1 MINEQFS
8 TPRGRSAALRIAN
21 CSGFYGDRFSAAREM
36 LESGPID
43 VLTGDYLA
51 ELTML
56 VLWKSRLKDPGA
68 GYATTFLRQMEEV
81 AGLAIDRGVKI
92 VANAGGL
99 NPAGLAIKLRELLE
113 RLGLRANVAHIEG
126 DDLLPRLGELQAAGH
141 ELRHL
146 DTGRSLA
153 EAGVE
158 PVSANVYLGAW
169 GIVDALSA
177 GADIVVCP
185 RVTDASL
192 VVGPAAWHF
201 AWARDDWDR
210 LAGAVVAGHIIECG
224 PQATGGN
231 YSFFSEVPGITHL
244 GFPIAEVRADGSSVI
259 TKHEGAGG
267 LVSVGTVTAQVLYE
281 IQGRRYLNPDVVARF
296 DSIQLSPEG
305 SDRVL
310 VSGVR
315 GEPAPDSLKMS
326 INYLGGYRNTMTF
339 AITGLDVD
347 AKAEIARRQL
357 FDSLGGESA
366 FEHVDVQLLRTD
378 RSTAGSNAE
387 AIAQLR
393 VTVKDA
399 DAKKVGRA
407 FSNKFT
413 ELALA
418 SYPGFFTTSPPEVET
433 TYGVYWPAL
442 LPAELVT
449 QTVVLEDG
457 RRLEVREPP
466 RRPPQGEESES
477 GRGQLP
483 DLGPTR
489 PLPLGIVFGARSGD
503 KGGNANIGVWARSD
517 DAYRWLEA
525 FLTADRLREL
535 LPEMAQVPIRRD
547 PLPNIR
553 SLNFLLIGL
562 LGEGVASST
571 RIDPQAKGLGE
582 YLRSR
587 LVEVPEALLSDVP
600 VAAVDVTP
608 SHPAATQL
616 VQRRATGDVAR

>member
-1 MINEQFS
+1 MGE
-8 TPRGRSAALRIAN
+8 ALRIAN

-36 LESGPID
+36 LEGGPID
-43 VLTGDYLA
+43 VLTGEYLA

-56 VLWKSRLKDPGA
+56 ILWKSRLKDPEA

-81 AGLAIDRGVKI
+81 AGLAIDHGVKI

-99 NPAGLAIKLRELLE
+99 NPAGLAMKLRELLK
-113 RLGLRANVAHIEG
+113 RLGLRAKVAHIEG
-126 DDLLPRLGELQAAGH
+126 DDLLPRLRELQAAGH
-141 ELRHL
+141 ELRNL

-169 GIVDALSA
+169 GIVEALKA

-201 AWARDDWDR
+201 GWARDDWDR

-224 PQATGGN
+224 PQTTGGN
-231 YSFFSEVPGITHL
+231 YSFFSEVPGITRL
-244 GFPIAEVRADGSSVI
+244 GFPIAEVREDGSSVI
-259 TKHEGAGG
+259 SKHAQSGG
-267 LVSVGTVTAQVLYE
+267 LVSVGTVTAQLLYE

-296 DSIQLSPEG
+296 DSIQLSHEG
-305 SDRVL
+305 PDRVL
-310 VSGVR
+310 VSGIR
-315 GEPAPDSLKMS
+315 GDAAPDSLKVS
-326 INYLGGYRNTMTF
+326 INYVGGYRNTMTF
-339 AITGLDVD
+339 VLTGLEIE

-357 FDSLGGESA
+357 FDSLGGEA
-366 FEHVDVQLLRTD
+366 VFDQVDVQLLRTD
-378 RSTAGSNAE
+378 RPDATSNAE

-393 VTVKDA
+393 VTVKDS

-407 FSNKFT
+407 FSNKFI

-418 SYPGFFTTSPPEVET
+418 SYPGFFTTSPPEAET

-442 LPAELVT
+442 VSAGLVT
-449 QTVVLEDG
+449 QMVVLADG
-457 RRLEVREPP
+457 RRLEVTEPP
-466 RRPPQGEESES
+466 RQPPVSEHSES
-477 GRGQLP
+477 GQQQPP

-489 PLPLGIVFGARSGD
+489 RLPLGIVFGARSGD

-517 DAYRWLEA
+517 DGYRWLEA
-525 FLTADRLREL
+525 FLSVDRLRDL
-535 LPEMAQVPIRRD
+535 LPETAQLHVRRYA
-547 PLPNIR
+547 LPNIR
-553 SLNFLLIGL
+553 SLNFVVIGL

-587 LVEVPEALLSDVP
+587 VVGLPEALLEDMP
-600 VAAVDVTP
+600 VTAP
-608 SHPAATQL
+608 
-616 VQRRATGDVAR
+616 